1 MKTSDIDAATRALK
15 PSTTAEIDNGTW
27 SRLSDDIVATS
38 LAPDPASTPAPAS
51 TPVRSRSSR
60 PARPR
65 LVLAG
70 AFSLLILGVVAA
82 TVVRSPGQDQPQALS
97 FTDTGNSVIVR
108 VVDPAA
114 DPARYNAEFKAM
126 GLKVKV
132 EAVPVSPAWV
142 GKFAGY
148 SVPDQRTTLRLLDP
162 GEKCNGTLNAAD
174 PGCQEGV
181 EVPKDMKGWAE
192 IQFGRA
198 AKPGEMYQ
206 HSSSSAGAAGEP
218 MAGMTFKNRTVA
230 EVLPQLQAR
239 GLKVVGYNSGPGPN
253 LQGHDS
259 VPGSW
264 YVHDATPFAPGEVVF
279 FVGETPDK

>member
-15 PSTTAEIDNGTW
+15 PSTTTEIGAGTW
-27 SRLSDDIVATS
+27 SRLSDDIVATTQDP
-38 LAPDPASTPAPAS
+38 LAATASTPD
-51 TPVRSRSSR
+51 RSRSSR

-108 VVDPAA
+108 VVDPNA

-126 GLKVKV
+126 DLKVNV
-132 EAVPVSPAWV
+132 QAVPVSPPWV

-148 SVPDQRTTLRLLDP
+148 SVPDERSKLRLLEP

-181 EVPKDMKGWAE
+181 EVPKNLEGWAE
-192 IQFGRA
+192 IDFGRA
-198 AKPGEMYQ
+198 AEPGEMYR
-206 HSSSSAGAAGEP
+206 HSSSSAGDPGEP
-218 MAGMTFKNRTVA
+218 MAGLRFKNRPVA
-230 EVLPQLQAR
+230 EVLPQLEAR